1 MCIHPIF
8 FIGIVQE
15 MSEAASGLKMQHI
28 TFFVYFVLG
37 LILGFL
43 LRHLFGILN
52 VRKKLREKKLRSEL
66 ETLDKRAARLEEENR
81 KLKAELMNRDK
92 EPRPGI

>member
-1 MCIHPIF
+1 MYIYLISLT
-8 FIGIVQE
+8 GIAQVTP
-15 MSEAASGLKMQHI
+15 EAASGLKMQHV
-28 TFFVYFVLG
+28 TFIVYFVLG

-66 ETLDKRAARLEEENR
+66 ETLDKRATRLEEENR
-81 KLKAELMNRDK
+81 KLKAELMNR
-92 EPRPGI
+92 GQ